1 MIPVEYF
8 WGVLFAVLAVI
19 GAARGLWK
27 ELGVTTIV
35 LLSLFALKVAWDRVG
50 ENLLPLLQ
58 KVPLAEAS
66 TANAQ
71 AIYYI
76 VTILFVAYISY
87 AGVTLK
93 FPVRQMSG
101 VAKAAFG
108 LLGGFLNGY
117 LIVGTVWD
125 VVAQADYFR
134 PEATLLSGS
143 LTDLHNTIV
152 QYLPVTF
159 LSEFVLLG
167 LGMILLLAIVL
178 K

>member
-1 MIPVEYF
+1 VIPVEYL
-8 WGVLFAVLAVI
+8 WGILFAVLTVI
-19 GAARGLWK
+19 GAARGLWR

-35 LLSLFALKVAWDRVG
+35 LLSLFALKVAWDRIG

-58 KVPLAEAS
+58 KVPLAENS
-66 TANAQ
+66 TANAK

-76 VTILFVAYISY
+76 VTIIFVAWISY

-93 FPVRQMSG
+93 FPIRQMKG
-101 VAKAAFG
+101 LAKAAFG

-117 LIVGTVWD
+117 LIVGTIWD

-134 PEATLLSGS
+134 PEVTTVTGG
-143 LTDLHNTIV
+143 LTDLHNNIV
-152 QYLPVTF
+152 QYLPVT
-159 LSEFVLLG
+159 LMSEFVLLG